1 MAYQRRDSGFGA
13 RKGGKGFGFK
23 KTWERGSDGRPGG
36 KTFLFD
42 AVCAQ
47 CSSACQV
54 PFKPNG
60 RKPVLCSNCFGK
72 GGERGGDR
80 GGDRFG
86 GRSERP
92 SFDRPSFSERPS
104 GGDNARLSA
113 IEAKLDKI
121 LEILDEALVDEAE

>member
-1 MAYQRRDSGFGA
+1 MAYQRRNQ
-13 RKGGKGFGFK
+13 FK

-36 KTFLFD
+36 KSFMFD

-47 CSSACQV
+47 CSSRCQV

-72 GGERGGDR
+72 GGDR
-80 GGDRFG
+80 GDRFS

-92 SFDRPSFSERPS
+92 SFDRPSFQSRGS
-104 GGDNARLSA
+104 NDGDRLKA
-113 IEAKLDKI
+113 IEAKLDQI

>member
-1 MAYQRRDSGFGA
+1 MAYQRRDNGYGA
-13 RKGGKGFGFK
+13 RNGGKGYGFK

-36 KTFLFD
+36 KSFMFD

-47 CSSACQV
+47 CSSQCQV

-60 RKPVLCSNCFGK
+60 RKPVLCGNCFGK
-72 GGERGGDR
+72 GGDRGDR
-80 GGDRFG
+80 SG

-92 SFDRPSFSERPS
+92 SFDRPSFSAPR
-104 GGDNARLSA
+104 GGSMDGDRLKA
-113 IEAKLDKI
+113 IEAKLDQI

>member
-1 MAYQRRDSGFGA
+1 MAYQRRDQGYGA

-36 KTFLFD
+36 KSFVFD

-47 CSSACQV
+47 CSSQCQV

-72 GGERGGDR
+72 GGDR
-80 GGDRFG
+80 GERFA

-92 SFDRPSFSERPS
+92 SFDRPS
-104 GGDNARLSA
+104 GGDSSARLAA